1 MRYCSVASGSNGNCH
16 YIESGEYRIL
26 VDLGLSARQIE
37 DGLKSVGIDPASIN
51 GIFVTHEHSD
61 HIRGIGVWARRYK
74 VPILATAGTWKGMER
89 SLGPVSGELAVTI
102 RTGKGYRLG
111 DMRIEAFSIYH
122 DANEPVG
129 YCFESGGRKIAVMTD
144 TGMVTSDMKHR
155 LMDCDLAVV
164 ESNHDVDMLMHWAVS
179 MAFEEANP
187 KQSGASLQ
195 RGLWQYSRG
204 GFCRKCQRDIFVGA
218 SERGEQ
224 SPRAGNGNGP
234 DDFGGTPG
242 REKGFSIFDKK
253 GSAYGHVYTAVI
265 FPGLD
270 LTSG

>member
-16 YIESGEYRIL
+16 YIESGEYRVL

-37 DGLKSVGIDPASIN
+37 DGLRSVGIDPASIN

-61 HIRGIGVWARRYK
+61 HVRGIGVWARRYK

-89 SLGPVSGELAVTI
+89 GLGPVSGELAVTI
-102 RTGKGYRLG
+102 RAGKGYRLG

-144 TGMVTSDMKHR
+144 TGMVTPDMKHR

-164 ESNHDVDMLMHWAVS
+164 ESNHDVDMLMQGRYPWPLKKRIRSNLGHLSNEDCGSVLAEVFGENARGTFLLGHLS
-179 MAFEEANP
+179 EENNRPELAMETVQTILEERLGER
-187 KQSGASLQ
+187 KDSVFLTK
-195 RGLWQYSRG
+195 RG
-204 GFCRKCQRDIFVGA
+204 
-218 SERGEQ
+218 
-224 SPRAGNGNGP
+224 SPTDMFTLP
-234 DDFGGTPG
+234 
-242 REKGFSIFDKK
+242 
-253 GSAYGHVYTAVI
+253 
-265 FPGLD
+265 
-270 LTSG
+270 

>member
-164 ESNHDVDMLMHWAVS
+164 ESNHDVD
-179 MAFEEANP
+179 
-187 KQSGASLQ
+187 
-195 RGLWQYSRG
+195 
-204 GFCRKCQRDIFVGA
+204 IFVGA